1 MKKLLTIKCFGIARD
16 ITGAS
21 EVQLEGAEDPFTVG
35 QLKSRLENQYEQLG
49 KLKSYFIAVN
59 QEFAE
64 DPDLVTS
71 NDELAIIP
79 PVSGG

>member
-1 MKKLLTIKCFGIARD
+1 MEKLLKIKCFGVARD

-21 EVQLEGAEDPFTVG
+21 EVQLEWEESPISVG
-35 QLKSRLENQYEQLG
+35 QLKSNLEARFVQLR

-64 DPDLVTS
+64 DSDSISFT
-71 NDELAIIP
+71 DELAIIP